1 MTPRRIVI
9 VGAGPAGLA
18 TARGVLTHEHDEDYE
33 HGRQL
38 IAAGKS
44 PL

>member
-1 MTPRRIVI
+1 MSPRQIVI
-9 VGAGPAGLA
+9 VRVGPAGLA
-18 TARGVLTHEHDEDYE
+18 TARVYRE

-38 IAAGKS
+38 IVAGES